1 MYRCARSAIRIGID
15 MAIMVRTLRNQ
26 NCTPRDSNEPEMN
39 IGMVIA
45 FLLLMTSENNSSF
58 QVKAKIIK
66 AVADKAGAQRGRAIL
81 EKVVK

>member
-1 MYRCARSAIRIGID
+1 
-15 MAIMVRTLRNQ
+15 
-26 NCTPRDSNEPEMN
+26 MN